1 MGKFCIGDVV
11 IIDKQND
18 FSFRSNGY
26 VGIITKMSSAGNFV
40 RLENCN
46 ATPGHKQCLAH
57 VSWLKPFHTD
67 DSFEVQDLSTLY

>member
-11 IIDKQND
+11 IINKPND

-26 VGIITKMSSAGNFV
+26 VGIITEKSSGGNFV

-46 ATPGHKQCLAH
+46 ARHRQCLAH

-67 DSFEVQDLSTLY
+67 DSFEVQDLSILY

>member
-18 FSFRSNGY
+18 FSFKNHGY
-26 VGIITKMSSAGNFV
+26 VGVITKMSSNKNFV

-46 ATPGHKQCLAH
+46 AKPGHEQCLAH
-57 VSWLKPFHTD
+57 VSWLKPFHSD
-67 DSFEVQDLSTLY
+67 DGFEVQDLSILY